1 MSYSKF
7 TLEEVLTKF
16 DLTLVENLGKFN
28 NLPEVTPSQL
38 LKETLEDNIPLAVA
52 IATEK
57 ARSEL
62 IVSPILV
69 AVRKHLNKQIS
80 LFSGME
86 FNVNIELGLIGFC
99 DFIISRSNLQTII
112 QAPVVTLVEAK
123 NNNIKS
129 GFGQCLAEMVAAQI
143 FNQNR
148 GNQIPQIYGAITT
161 GTAWQFLELE
171 GQNVVLD
178 LEGYS
183 LKNLPKLLGVLINFV
198 S

>member
-1 MSYSKF
+1 MPYSKF

-16 DLTLVENLGKFN
+16 NLTLVEKLGKFN
-28 NLPEVTPSQL
+28 NLPEIAPSKL
-38 LKETLEDNIPLAVA
+38 LEETLEDNIPLAVA

-80 LFSGME
+80 LFSGIE
-86 FNVNIELGLIGFC
+86 FNVNIELELSGFC
-99 DFIISRSNLQTII
+99 DFIISYSSLQSII
-112 QAPVVTLVEAK
+112 QAPVVVLVEAK
-123 NNNIKS
+123 NDNIKS
-129 GFGQCLAEMVAAQI
+129 GLGQCLAEMVGAQI
-143 FNQNR
+143 FNQDR
-148 GNQIPQIYGAITT
+148 GNQISKIYGAITT

-171 GQNVVLD
+171 GQNAVLD
-178 LEGYS
+178 LEEYS
-183 LKNLPKLLGVLINFV
+183 LKNLPKLLGILISFI

>member
-1 MSYSKF
+1 MPYSKF

-16 DLTLVENLGKFN
+16 NLTLVENLGKFN
-28 NLPEVTPSQL
+28 NLPDVAPSKL
-38 LKETLEDNIPLAVA
+38 LEETLEDNIPLAVA
-52 IATEK
+52 IGTEK

-80 LFSGME
+80 LFSGIE
-86 FNVNIELGLIGFC
+86 FNVNIELGLSGFC
-99 DFIISRSNLQTII
+99 DFIISRSSLQTII
-112 QAPVVTLVEAK
+112 KAPVVTLVEAK
-123 NNNIKS
+123 NDNIKS

-143 FNQNR
+143 FNKNK
-148 GNQIPQIYGAITT
+148 GNQISQIYGAITT

-171 GQNVVLD
+171 GENVVLD
-178 LEGYS
+178 LEEYS
-183 LKNLPKLLGVLINFV
+183 LKNLPKLLGVLISFV

>member
-1 MSYSKF
+1 MPYSKF

-16 DLTLVENLGKFN
+16 NLTLVENLGKFN
-28 NLPEVTPSQL
+28 NLPDVAPSKL
-38 LKETLEDNIPLAVA
+38 LEETLEDNIPLAVA
-52 IATEK
+52 IGTEK

-80 LFSGME
+80 LFSGIE
-86 FNVNIELGLIGFC
+86 FNVNIELGLSGFC
-99 DFIISRSNLQTII
+99 DFIISRSSLQTII
-112 QAPVVTLVEAK
+112 KAPVVTLVEAK
-123 NNNIKS
+123 NDNIKS

-143 FNQNR
+143 FNKNK
-148 GNQIPQIYGAITT
+148 GNQISQIYGAITT

-171 GQNVVLD
+171 GENVVLD
-178 LEGYS
+178 LEEYS
-183 LKNLPKLLGVLINFV
+183 LKNLPKLLGVLIGFV

>member
-1 MSYSKF
+1 MPYSKF
-7 TLEEVLTKF
+7 TLEQVLTKF
-16 DLTLVENLGKFN
+16 NLTLVENLGKFN
-28 NLPEVTPSQL
+28 DLPEVTPSKL
-38 LKETLEDNIPLAVA
+38 LEETLEDNIPLAVA

-57 ARSEL
+57 ARYEL

-80 LFSGME
+80 LFSGIE
-86 FNVNIELGLIGFC
+86 FNVNLELELSGFC
-99 DFIISRSNLQTII
+99 DFIISRSSLQTII

-123 NNNIKS
+123 NDNIKS

-143 FNQNR
+143 FNQER
-148 GNQIPQIYGAITT
+148 GNHIDKIYGAITT

-171 GQNVVLD
+171 GKNAVLD
-178 LEGYS
+178 LEEYY
-183 LKNLPKLLGVLINFV
+183 LKNLPKLLGILISFV